1 MGSAQLQG
9 LITQARLPLGATST
23 TAPSLR
29 NSKGRFGIRALAL
42 GRTPSA
48 PQEVSAR
55 LPGRTLARTW
65 GRGPGPRASG
75 PAGERPSRVT
85 AGGGGKA
92 GPEEASSAPRSLA
105 ASALLFSP
113 LVRSLSSPSVPPTLL
128 QPPSLSSRFSPS
140 CLPPFPSSFLSSPSL
155 PSFFSPPSFP
165 PFPSPS
171 PPLPSAVP
179 PTSSLL
185 PPLLKSAPRRGPA
198 GYFLQLLTSEVSLQP
213 RAHGA
218 ARPAS
223 GLPER
228 LWPAPSPSPDA
239 HRAAAGPEQSP
250 SRPRAGP
257 ARSGAMNDFGI
268 KNMDQVAPVAN
279 SYRGTLKRQPAFDTF
294 DGSLFAVFP
303 SLNEEQTLQ
312 EVPTGL
318 DSISHDSANCEL
330 PLLTPCSK
338 AVMSQALKATFS
350 GFKKEQRRLGIP
362 KNPWLWSEQQVCQ
375 WLLWATNEFSLV
387 NVNLQRFGMNGQM
400 LCNLGKERFL
410 ELAPDFVGDILWEHL
425 EQMIKE
431 NQEKTED
438 QYEENSHL
446 TSVPHWINS
455 NTIGFGTEQT
465 PYGMQTQNYPKG
477 GLLDSMCPAS
487 TPSVLSSEQEFQMF
501 PKSRLSS
508 VSVTYC
514 SVSQDFPGSNLNL
527 LTNNSGTPK
536 DHDSPENGADS
547 FESSDSLLQSWN
559 SQSSLLDVQRVPSF
573 ESFED
578 DCSQSLCLNKPTMSF
593 KDYIQER
600 SDPVEQGK
608 PVIPAA
614 VLAGFTGSGPIQLW
628 QFLLELLSDKSCQS
642 FISWTGDGWEFKL
655 ADPDEVARRWGKR
668 KNKPKMNYEKLSRGL
683 RYYYD
688 KNIIHKTSGKRYV
701 YRFVCDL
708 QNLLGF
714 TPEELHA
721 ILGVQPDTED

>member
-1 MGSAQLQG
+1 
-9 LITQARLPLGATST
+9 T
-23 TAPSLR
+23 TALSLR
-29 NSKGRFGIRALAL
+29 NSKGRFGVRALAL
-42 GRTPSA
+42 RRTPSA
-48 PQEVSAR
+48 PREVSAR

-75 PAGERPSRVT
+75 PAGEGPSRVT

-105 ASALLFSP
+105 ASALFFSP
-113 LVRSLSSPSVPPTLL
+113 LVRLPLLSLRSPNPPAAPFPLLPLLPILPTSLPLLLSLLPFPPLSLLSSLL
-128 QPPSLSSRFSPS
+128 
-140 CLPPFPSSFLSSPSL
+140 PSL
-155 PSFFSPPSFP
+155 PLPSPLF
-165 PFPSPS
+165 PS

-213 RAHGA
+213 RAPGA

-228 LWPAPSPSPDA
+228 LWPAPSPSPSPDA
-239 HRAAAGPEQSP
+239 HRAAAGPEQSL

>member
-1 MGSAQLQG
+1 MGESRRKICCQDRIVCKPPCSFGHLSAQ
-9 LITQARLPLGATST
+9 IC
-23 TAPSLR
+23 
-29 NSKGRFGIRALAL
+29 
-42 GRTPSA
+42 
-48 PQEVSAR
+48 
-55 LPGRTLARTW
+55 W
-65 GRGPGPRASG
+65 
-75 PAGERPSRVT
+75 ERP
-85 AGGGGKA
+85 G
-92 GPEEASSAPRSLA
+92 AST
-105 ASALLFSP
+105 
-113 LVRSLSSPSVPPTLL
+113 V
-128 QPPSLSSRFSPS
+128 
-140 CLPPFPSSFLSSPSL
+140 SL
-155 PSFFSPPSFP
+155 PA
-165 PFPSPS
+165 
-171 PPLPSAVP
+171 L
-179 PTSSLL
+179 SLHQTL
-185 PPLLKSAPRRGPA
+185 R
-198 GYFLQLLTSEVSLQP
+198 E
-213 RAHGA
+213 
-218 ARPAS
+218 
-223 GLPER
+223 
-228 LWPAPSPSPDA
+228 
-239 HRAAAGPEQSP
+239 
-250 SRPRAGP
+250 
-257 ARSGAMNDFGI
+257 MNDFGI
-268 KNMDQVAPVAN
+268 KNMDQVAPVSD
-279 SYRGTLKRQPAFDTF
+279 SYRGTLKRQPAFDAF

-303 SLNEEQTLQ
+303 SLSEEQALQ

-318 DSISHDSANCEL
+318 DAISHDAASCEL

-350 GFKKEQRRLGIP
+350 GFQKEQRRLGIP
-362 KNPWLWSEQQVCQ
+362 KNPWLWTEQQVCQ

-387 NVNLQRFGMNGQM
+387 NVNLQRFGMNGQV

-446 TSVPHWINS
+446 NSVPHWINS
-455 NTIGFGTEQT
+455 NSLGFGVEQA
-465 PYGMQTQNYPKG
+465 PYGVQTQNYPKG
-477 GLLDSMCPAS
+477 GLLDSMCLAAPGA
-487 TPSVLSSEQEFQMF
+487 LGSEQQFQMF
-501 PKSRLSS
+501 PKGRLSTVS
-508 VSVTYC
+508 VSC
-514 SVSQDFPGSNLNL
+514 CAVSQDFAGGSLNL
-527 LTNNSGTPK
+527 LTGSSGTPGEQ
-536 DHDSPENGADS
+536 DAAESGADG

-578 DCSQSLCLNKPTMSF
+578 DCSQSLCLSKPTMSF

-600 SDPVEQGK
+600 SDPAEQGK

-614 VLAGFTGSGPIQLW
+614 VLAGFTGECGSGAPTAAPARPGRFRSEHNRTLHGLCPPQ
-628 QFLLELLSDKSCQS
+628 
-642 FISWTGDGWEFKL
+642 
-655 ADPDEVARRWGKR
+655 VARRWGKR

>member
-1 MGSAQLQG
+1 
-9 LITQARLPLGATST
+9 
-23 TAPSLR
+23 
-29 NSKGRFGIRALAL
+29 
-42 GRTPSA
+42 
-48 PQEVSAR
+48 
-55 LPGRTLARTW
+55 
-65 GRGPGPRASG
+65 
-75 PAGERPSRVT
+75 
-85 AGGGGKA
+85 
-92 GPEEASSAPRSLA
+92 
-105 ASALLFSP
+105 
-113 LVRSLSSPSVPPTLL
+113 
-128 QPPSLSSRFSPS
+128 
-140 CLPPFPSSFLSSPSL
+140 
-155 PSFFSPPSFP
+155 
-165 PFPSPS
+165 
-171 PPLPSAVP
+171 
-179 PTSSLL
+179 
-185 PPLLKSAPRRGPA
+185 
-198 GYFLQLLTSEVSLQP
+198 
-213 RAHGA
+213 
-218 ARPAS
+218 
-223 GLPER
+223 
-228 LWPAPSPSPDA
+228 
-239 HRAAAGPEQSP
+239 
-250 SRPRAGP
+250 
-257 ARSGAMNDFGI
+257 MNDFGM
-268 KNMDQVAPVAN
+268 KNMDQVAPV
-279 SYRGTLKRQPAFDTF
+279 SSTYRGTLKRQPAFDTF

-303 SLNEEQTLQ
+303 SLSEEQAPQ

-318 DSISHDSANCEL
+318 DSISHAADNCEL

-350 GFKKEQRRLGIP
+350 GFKKEQHRLGIP
-362 KNPWLWSEQQVCQ
+362 KSTCPRCPSESDPWLWTEQQVCQ

-387 NVNLQRFGMNGQM
+387 NVNIQRFGMNGQV
-400 LCNLGKERFL
+400 LCDLGKERFL

-446 TSVPHWINS
+446 NSVPHWISSNS
-455 NTIGFGTEQT
+455 LGFGMEPA
-465 PYGMQTQNYPKG
+465 PYGMQAQSYPKG
-477 GLLDSMCPAS
+477 GLLDNVCPSSGA
-487 TPSVLSSEQEFQMF
+487 PRALSSEQEFQVF
-501 PKSRLSS
+501 PKSRLST
-508 VSVTYC
+508 VSVNYC
-514 SVSQDFPGSNLNL
+514 PVSQDFPGGSLNP
-527 LTNNSGTPK
+527 LTNGSGKPRE
-536 DHDSPENGADS
+536 HDSPENGPDS

-578 DCSQSLCLNKPTMSF
+578 DCSQSLCLSKPTMSF

-655 ADPDEVARRWGKR
+655 ADPDEVARRWGRR